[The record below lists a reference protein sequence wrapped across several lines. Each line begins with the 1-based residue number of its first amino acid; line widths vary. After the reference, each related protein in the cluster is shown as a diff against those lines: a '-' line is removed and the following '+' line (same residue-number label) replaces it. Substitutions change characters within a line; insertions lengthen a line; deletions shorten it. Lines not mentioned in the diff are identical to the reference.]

1 MTSLADNDDIRAR
14 HQRRKRGRGRRHPA
28 GPSECAHGGWL
39 SRALRIRNSALA
51 GLALSLAP
59 AAARADGSAE
69 QTSSLSWVRL
79 DGAESCIVASKLAA
93 DIEANL
99 GRRVFVTTAD
109 ADLVVEGA
117 IGPQDDGGFKATLR
131 VANRAGE
138 MLGRRELA
146 SDDPDCRSLDEQ
158 LALVISVMIDPDAQL
173 RPVPPPKVIEP
184 PPPEPR
190 PTPEPPAPQPP
201 PPLPPP
207 QPVVVPPDDPP
218 GPVLEWGIGAV
229 GTAGLQPVLG
239 YGGGTW
245 LMVEWPERLA
255 FVVEG
260 YATGPTSASND
271 ATARILVSTFWGSL
285 GICPLT
291 SGLVDM
297 GPGPL
302 TLRGCV
308 AWFVGG
314 SLGQGRG
321 FSPSR
326 SGIGVMHG
334 PWLGPR
340 LTIPVAEGVAL
351 ASHGGLA
358 VPIQRTQMVA
368 LDTEENEVLFETAPI
383 AGWLSVGGAIQF

>member
-14 HQRRKRGRGRRHPA
+14 RQGRERGHGRRNPA
-28 GPSECAHGGWL
+28 GPSERAHERWL

-51 GLALSLAP
+51 GLAVSLAP
-59 AAARADGSAE
+59 AVARADGSAE

-93 DIEANL
+93 DIEVNL
-99 GRRVFVTTAD
+99 GRRVFVTTSD

-117 IGPQDDGGFKATLR
+117 IGPQDGGGFRATLR

-146 SDDPDCRSLDEQ
+146 SDNPDCRTLDEQ

-173 RPVPPPKVIEP
+173 RPVPPPKVVEP
-184 PPPEPR
+184 PPPDPK
-190 PTPEPPAPQPP
+190 PTPAPPAPQPP

-207 QPVVVPPDDPP
+207 QPVVPVPPIDDP
-218 GPVLEWGIGAV
+218 GPVWEWGIGAV

-255 FVVEG
+255 FVIEG
-260 YATGPTSASND
+260 FATGPTSASND
-271 ATARILVSTFWGSL
+271 TARTLVSTFWGSL
-285 GICPLT
+285 GLCPLT
-291 SGLVDM
+291 AGLVNM

-340 LTIPVAEGVAL
+340 LSVPLAEGVAL

-368 LDTEENEVLFETAPI
+368 QAPDGNEVLFETAPI
-383 AGWLSVGGAIQF
+383 AGWISVGGAIQF